1 MSIIHTP
8 HTTTAWTDTTETTPA
23 ASAIHTIAADLP
35 LESAQDLLL
44 LLAAQLAAVSVA
56 RRGRVPLVLVFLL
69 PGLDA
74 AALLVFFASLAPC

>member
-23 ASAIHTIAADLP
+23 ASAIHAIAADLP